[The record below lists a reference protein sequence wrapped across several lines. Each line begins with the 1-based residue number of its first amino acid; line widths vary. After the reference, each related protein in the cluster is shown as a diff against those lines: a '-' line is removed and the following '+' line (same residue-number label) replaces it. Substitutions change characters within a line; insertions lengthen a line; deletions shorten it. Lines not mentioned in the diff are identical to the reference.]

1 MDRWNLHEWKFSWND
16 VGMSGV
22 EEFQKW
28 FPYSKVD
35 ISYPGLHDR
44 IPAPKAI
51 WQEIVER
58 YLSEQNVVGQ
68 RLSVE
73 KRDSILT
80 DLNELL
86 QKYNQAP
93 YVKLGQLLRKYG
105 YALETHGKHEKG
117 KEWYENV
124 RAPANEK
131 GGEK

>member
-1 MDRWNLHEWKFSWND
+1 
-16 VGMSGV
+16 MSGI

-51 WQEIVER
+51 WQEIVDR

-68 RLSVE
+68 KLSME
-73 KRDSILT
+73 KRNSILT
-80 DLNELL
+80 DLNELR
-86 QKYNQAP
+86 QDYAP
-93 YVKLGQLLRKYG
+93 KKKHLKSLLKNYG
-105 YALETHGKHEKG
+105 YDLETHGKHEKG
-117 KEWYENV
+117 KEWYEIV